1 MIRLLILGLLTC
13 GCLEGR
19 IDLRLPTENEHLFTG
34 QPEKFYMH
42 VDRIFEGVASK
53 PWQAGCYGYV
63 RNLRRIN
70 EQLVVPTRLHEGID
84 IKPLRRDARNNPLD
98 TIHSISAGTVVHVN
112 AVSGKS
118 NYGRY
123 VVVEHQWEGSKV
135 YSLYSHLAK
144 VSCRVGQKV
153 EAGGELGTM
162 GYSGRGL
169 NRERSH
175 LHLELCLLMSTR
187 FNQWAKGM
195 VNHHGIYNGIN
206 LTGCNIARLYLEHRK
221 NPDISFSEFVAST
234 PVHFKV
240 LVPGKGTPDFVKR
253 YPWICQGDPE
263 GALSWEI
270 SFSATGFPVAFEPRK
285 ESVQAAY
292 ITSIRPS
299 REVPHQYLTRHLISG
314 IDNRATLTSGGKK
327 LIALLM
333 DDF

>member
-1 MIRLLILGLLTC
+1 MIRLLLFYLLAC
-13 GCLEGR
+13 GSLHGR
-19 IDLRLPTENEHLFTG
+19 IDLQLPTDNDHLFTG

-42 VDRIFEGVASK
+42 VDRIFEGVPSK
-53 PWQAGCYGYV
+53 PWKGGCYGYV

-70 EQLVVPTRLHEGID
+70 EQLVVATRLHEGID
-84 IKPLRRDARNNPLD
+84 IKPLQRDTANHPLD
-98 TIHSISAGTVVHVN
+98 TIHSISPGTVVHVN
-112 AVSGKS
+112 AASGKS

-123 VVVEHQWEGSKV
+123 VVVEHHWENSKV
-135 YSLYSHLAK
+135 YTLYAHLAK
-144 VSCRVGQKV
+144 VTCKVGQKV
-153 EAGGELGTM
+153 EAGGELGVL

-169 NRERSH
+169 NRERAH

-187 FNQWAKGM
+187 FDVWAKGM

-206 LTGCNIARLYLEHRK
+206 LTGCNVARLYLEHRK
-221 NPDISFSEFVAST
+221 NPEITFSEFIATT

-240 LVPGKGTPDFVKR
+240 LVPGKGTPDFVTR
-253 YPWICQGDPE
+253 YPWICHGDPE
-263 GALSWEI
+263 GANSWEI

-285 ESVQAAY
+285 DKVKTAY
-292 ITSIRPS
+292 ISSIRPS
-299 REVPHQYLTRHLISG
+299 KDVPHQYLTRNLISG